1 MTLQLFLQPGWL
13 ALLLGWSFMV
23 LAAAQLTIRLI
34 MAFSVRLTLLGAVV
48 LTVLALPIAVVY
60 DLFTG
65 PQASPALRLS
75 LVLRRV
81 TLDPADSP
89 GARPVDRQRDGRP
102 AGPTPVCPTL
112 ILSGACSRTHDK
124 LRIVDSSRS
133 G

>member
-1 MTLQLFLQPGWL
+1 VTLQLFLQPGWL

-75 LVLRRV
+75 LVPIPMLFMALAGFVVSRWILRIRRV
-81 TLDPADSP
+81 RGQLIASVMVGLLDPHLFA
-89 GARPVDRQRDGRP
+89 
-102 AGPTPVCPTL
+102 L
-112 ILSGACSRTHDK
+112 LSS
-124 LRIVDSSRS
+124 
-133 G
+133 